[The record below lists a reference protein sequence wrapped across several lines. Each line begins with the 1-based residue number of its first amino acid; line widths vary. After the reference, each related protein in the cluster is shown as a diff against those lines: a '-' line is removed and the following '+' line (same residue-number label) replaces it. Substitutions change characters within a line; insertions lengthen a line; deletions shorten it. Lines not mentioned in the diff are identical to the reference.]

1 MASASS
7 IMIIDAIYMGHPHR
21 RMSNGIFFVSMSPP
35 DYNSTTPKNQQF
47 KAESIKDNQT
57 CFLFGRLEEQN
68 LCFVE
73 NTRADN
79 RRLLYKRSQQQISS
93 RVIARQKWEWDAIF
107 STQNLFAF
115 SPFCRYE
122 TLPSSRKAQRNP
134 PKSLWRQYI
143 DVKMD
148 AKKNCLWKVRHK

>member
-73 NTRADN
+73 NTKS
-79 RRLLYKRSQQQISS
+79 LS
-93 RVIARQKWEWDAIF
+93 RGTKTFVLSKTPGRTIDVF
-107 STQNLFAF
+107 STNDPNNKSRQGS
-115 SPFCRYE
+115 SPDKSENE
-122 TLPSSRKAQRNP
+122 TLFSRRKIYLLFLRFSVMKLFHLQGKHREIPRKASEDN
-134 PKSLWRQYI
+134 I
-143 DVKMD
+143 
-148 AKKNCLWKVRHK
+148 